1 MSTPSRKK
9 SIDHLRCQQFSS
21 PGFDFPGQCQIFVF
35 AKFGFIDIICNPE
48 PMRSQHPSIGGNLNL
63 SALQIALFGMLQ
75 FMDESDDSGFKRQPS
90 VKFNSVSVPAKRAVI
105 ITKRLDLDFR
115 LGIELDQSM
124 VTGIVSD
131 EASNGS
137 KIVSHIGHRFH
148 IVVILY
154 NGAN

>member
-1 MSTPSRKK
+1 MSTLNGDK
-9 SIDHLRCQQFSS
+9 SSDHLRRQKLSRAS
-21 PGFDFPGQCQIFVF
+21 FDFPGQRQIFVF
-35 AKFGFIDIICNPE
+35 GKFGFIDIICNSE
-48 PMRSQHPSIGGNLNL
+48 PMGSQHPSIGGNLDL
-63 SALQIALFGMLQ
+63 PALQIALFRMFQ

-90 VKFNSVSVPAKRAVI
+90 VKFNSVSVPSKRAVI

-115 LGIELDQSM
+115 LGIELDQTM

-131 EASNGS
+131 EASDGC
-137 KIVSHIGHRFH
+137 KIMSHIGQRFH